1 MRTNAI
7 QFETFGSTT
16 TSVGAVKAA
25 KKGYAVLIDGQKFF
39 VGSAKD
45 KSASFAQTQNNL
57 SLKYPECKLNYL
69 A

>member
-7 QFETFGSTT
+7 QSETFGSTT
-16 TSVGAVKAA
+16 TVGAVKAA
-25 KKGYAVLIDGQKFF
+25 QKGYAVLIDGQKFF

-45 KSASFAQTQNNL
+45 KGATFAQAKNNL
-57 SLKYPECKLNYL
+57 SLKYPECKINYL